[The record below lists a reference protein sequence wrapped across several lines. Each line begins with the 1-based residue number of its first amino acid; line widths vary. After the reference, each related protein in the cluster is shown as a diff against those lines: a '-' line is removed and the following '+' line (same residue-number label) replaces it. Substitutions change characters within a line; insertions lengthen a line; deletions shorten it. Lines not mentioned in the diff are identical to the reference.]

1 MATEHNTHISR
12 TFTSQELHGLA
23 DRMFSRGISA
33 LSPLSREI
41 RLDMVTCSGC
51 LRRLAIDNPGGVDID
66 IWKDVP

>member
-1 MATEHNTHISR
+1 M
-12 TFTSQELHGLA
+12 FTSGELHHLA
-23 DRMFSRGISA
+23 DRMFSRGICALSA
-33 LSPLSREI
+33 LKREI